1 MCSYLLQNMEFDVL
15 LKKYAIKFYYKCNV
29 KKIHFNNEQKIFDY
43 LVQNINI
50 LAGSEHIQQV
60 LLNLLTKVST

>member
-1 MCSYLLQNMEFDVL
+1 VL